1 MHLDKHENILPGVL
15 IYKTCMFLEVQRSH
29 DDEYVI
35 FKSIKLD
42 DTPIKNIGEVVK
54 KFIM

>member
-1 MHLDKHENILPGVL
+1 MHMDKHESILHGVL

-42 DTPIKNIGEVVK
+42 DTPIKNIEEVVK
-54 KFIM
+54 NFIM